1 MKKTNSITFMIRR
14 SIYRLV
20 ETLLGISIVLALVVV
35 FTGCSDKDFGYT
47 KDELF
52 QAAQES
58 RYDKEFQRVFPDV
71 DPSHTWMCEPDTFYY
86 PVQTVTRG
94 MAATVPVIN
103 TSVSEW
109 MTMEYEKVNAAL
121 NYMKEDADNRGKCAQ
136 DFEYIALQETTYDIY
151 PTFWGRKFCDA
162 NKIGIYYIDGSGK
175 KVDMAPF
182 WEDTTGKNNITAI
195 YKDGFRENLINS
207 TKPIT
212 DDRNE
217 AWNETKQLTHSCITC
232 GGDGKINYNRCPNC
246 TNGKSPVVSYEF
258 PKYTLTVPEGVKWG
272 IYLETNKTQ
281 DNPKRIRWYSSAS
294 YNADKVSAAATFTY
308 DGVTYCSFED
318 APHNTHNGSGNG
330 NCSCGYGHYDRD
342 FNDIVLTITPRP
354 IESTYRAI
362 KYRVMCEDLGGTFD
376 WDFNDV
382 VYDVIYEEGKDR
394 NTKATLSIT
403 IQAIGGTLPIRMY
416 YGTTPVVPNDQEL
429 HEFVSGQQANE
440 DELYRPINV
449 APDQFHSQSG
459 GQESVVSSQIVQAQA
474 KPVPLINFDQQKVDN
489 IDIRDYA
496 KDIVFYVS
504 QANGTVT
511 DVAFPQEQAG
521 STPQCFMTSV
531 GTEWAAEMQ
540 KITNKYPQFA
550 SWVSH
555 FSPTQEWW
563 LTDPNF

>member
-1 MKKTNSITFMIRR
+1 MIRR
-14 SIYRLV
+14 SIYCLV
-20 ETLLGISIVLALVVV
+20 ETMLAVSVILAFVVV
-35 FTGCSDKDFGYT
+35 FSSCSDKDFGYT

-86 PVQTVTRG
+86 PVQSATRG
-94 MAATVPVIN
+94 LAAAVPVIN

-109 MTMEYEKVNAAL
+109 MTMKYEKVDAAL
-121 NYMKEDADNRGKCAQ
+121 DYMKEGENNTGQCAQ
-136 DFEYIALQETTYDIY
+136 DFEYIALEETTYDIY

-162 NKIGIYYIDGSGK
+162 NQIGIYYIDEKGE

-195 YKDGFRENLINS
+195 YQDGYKEKLNNS

-217 AWNETKQLTHSCITC
+217 AWNESKPLTRTC
-232 GGDGKINYNRCPNC
+232 SKCNGSGKV
-246 TNGKSPVVSYEF
+246 NGKTCPSCNGKKTVTVVEYEF
-258 PKYTLTVPEGVKWG
+258 PKYTLTVPQGMKWG

-281 DNPKRIRWYSSAS
+281 DNPKRIRWYSSAKH
-294 YNADKVSAAATFTY
+294 NADNVSAAATFTY

-318 APHNTHNGSGNG
+318 APHNLHNGSGTG
-330 NCSCGYGHYDRD
+330 TCRTCGYGHYDLD

-394 NTKATLSIT
+394 YTKATLSIT

-416 YGTTPVVPNDQEL
+416 YGTTPVIPNDQEL

-440 DELYRPINV
+440 DDLYRPINV
-449 APDQFHSQSG
+449 APDQFQSQSQSG
-459 GQESVVSSQIVQAQA
+459 EQTSVVNSQIVQAKA
-474 KPVPLINFDQQKVDN
+474 KTVTLINFNQQKIDN

-496 KDIVFYVS
+496 KDIVFYVN
-504 QANGTVT
+504 QTNGTVT
-511 DVAFPQEQAG
+511 DVVFPQEQAG

-531 GTEWAAEMQ
+531 GTEWAAELQ
-540 KITNKYPQFA
+540 RITNKYPQFA

-555 FSPTQEWW
+555 FSPSQAWW